1 MTGVMDDP
9 LLIFV
14 VSFLGLSLSA
24 WIGRRFSRRSRGELD
39 PAMRDDFGVIQAASL
54 TFLGLIIGFSFSMAL
69 GRYDQRKQCEAVEAN
84 TIGTEYLRAGLLPA
98 DDAAKVK
105 TLLLSYL
112 DQRILFYSTGD
123 ERRVSGINARTA
135 ELQAELWAAVRA
147 PAVARP
153 QPVAAL
159 AVLGM
164 NEVLDSQGYT
174 QAAWWNRLPIA
185 AWALMA
191 VIAVFSTMLV
201 AFGAR
206 SDKTRLV
213 LLLILPLLDSIAFF
227 LVADIDSP
235 HGGYIQMVPH
245 SLLSLSK
252 SLHVP

>member
-9 LLIFV
+9 LLIFA

-24 WIGRRFSRRSRGELD
+24 WIGRRLSRRSRELD
-39 PAMRDDFGVIQAASL
+39 AAMHEDFGVIQAASL

-84 TIGTEYLRAGLLPA
+84 TMGTEYLRAGLLPA

-112 DQRILFYSTGD
+112 DQRILFYNTGD
-123 ERRVSGINARTA
+123 ERRVSGIKARTA
-135 ELQAELWAAVRA
+135 ELQAELWEAVRA

-153 QPVAAL
+153 QIVAAL
-159 AVLGM
+159 AVAGM

-174 QAAWWNRLPIA
+174 QAAWWNRLLIP

-201 AFGAR
+201 AFGAS
-206 SDKTRLV
+206 SDKTRFV
-213 LLLILPLLDSIAFF
+213 LLLVLPLLDSIAFY
-227 LVADIDSP
+227 LIADIDSP
-235 HGGYIQMVPH
+235 HGGLIQMVPH
-245 SLLSLSK
+245 SLISLSQ